1 MTTSRDLHDLHPV
14 VKEMAA
20 HHIVACMKVGID
32 LLVTCTFRDREEQAT
47 LYALGRT
54 VPGKKVTNAKA
65 GQSMHNYGL
74 AYDVVPMRLG
84 KPVWGTTGADLLLW
98 KKVGELGKEAGLE
111 WAGEWVGF
119 KEFPHFQFTN
129 GHPIAFFQG
138 GGKL

>member
-1 MTTSRDLHDLHPV
+1 V

-20 HHIVACMKVGID
+20 HHIVACMKAGID
-32 LLVTCTFRDREEQAT
+32 LLVTCTFRDRAEQAE

-98 KKVGELGKEAGLE
+98 QKVGELGKEAGLE

>member
-20 HHIVACMKVGID
+20 HHIVACMKAGID
-32 LLVTCTFRDREEQAT
+32 LLVTCTLRDRAEQAT

-65 GQSMHNYGL
+65 GQSFHNYGL

-98 KKVGELGKEAGLE
+98 QKVGELGEEAGLE
-111 WAGEWVGF
+111 WAGKWTSF
-119 KEFPHFQFTN
+119 KEYPHFQHTG
-129 GHPIAFFQG
+129 GHPIAYFQA
-138 GGKL
+138 GKKL

>member
-1 MTTSRDLHDLHPV
+1 
-14 VKEMAA
+14 MAA
-20 HHIVACMKVGID
+20 HHIVACMKAGID

-65 GQSMHNYGL
+65 GQSFHNYGL

-98 KKVGELGKEAGLE
+98 QKVGELGKEAGLE

-119 KEFPHFQFTN
+119 KEFPHFQFTG